1 MPRRRLLAVGCAL
14 VAGGLACSGSDASAP
29 PATPAP
35 GSPFEG
41 YGAVAMGGAGGDVYH
56 VTSLADAGPGTL
68 RDGAV
73 NRAGPRT
80 IVFDLGGTITLLA
93 DLVIGQPFLTIDGST
108 APAPGITLRQGRL
121 SDEFVVAGTHDIVIT
136 HLRFQG
142 LYVDGGPMSNNA
154 STLNLDGDR
163 GPDFTAR
170 RILLDHLTVRGST
183 DSGPDIWGPVED
195 VTLSWCLIFDSLH
208 PTTVSGPRT
217 RQRISLHH
225 NVYARN
231 GERNPQVRGD
241 VRDLDYVNNVVA
253 SWGAF
258 PSNQGGY
265 GVRIRNDDGA
275 KVAANIV
282 NNAFVP
288 QPGRLAQSALVYGD
302 RPGGGDDGGPAAST
316 MGRLWV
322 AGNILPAANLDHYST
337 VSAPL
342 PVPPTARVT
351 TWPASELRS
360 RVLPSVGTK
369 YRDGE
374 EEALLAELAAA
385 MPPG

>member
-1 MPRRRLLAVGCAL
+1 
-14 VAGGLACSGSDASAP
+14 
-29 PATPAP
+29 
-35 GSPFEG
+35 
-41 YGAVAMGGAGGDVYH
+41 
-56 VTSLADAGPGTL
+56 VTSLADVGPGTL

-73 NRAGPRT
+73 NRAGPRI
-80 IVFDLGGTITLLA
+80 IVFDLGGTITLTD
-93 DLVIGQPFLTIDGST
+93 DLMIRQPFLTIDGSS
-108 APAPGITLRQGRL
+108 APAPGITIRQSKL
-121 SDEFVVAGTHDIVIT
+121 SDEFVVGGTHDIIVT

-154 STLNLDGDR
+154 STINLDGDR
-163 GPDFTAR
+163 SPDQMAR

-225 NVYARN
+225 NVYVRN
-231 GERNPQVRGD
+231 GERNPQIRGD
-241 VRDLDYVNNVVA
+241 VRDFDYVNNVVA

-258 PSNQGGY
+258 RANGGGY
-265 GVRIRNDDGA
+265 GVRIRNDEGA
-275 KVAANIV
+275 KVNANIV

-288 QPGRLAQSALVYGD
+288 QPGRLTGYGLVYGD
-302 RPGGGDDGGPAAST
+302 RPGDSDDGGPAAST

-322 AGNILPAANLDHYST
+322 MGNILPVANRDHYST
-337 VSAPL
+337 VSGPL
-342 PVPPTARVT
+342 PVPAPARVT
-351 TWPASELRS
+351 TWPASELRTQ
-360 RVLPSVGTK
+360 VLPSVGMK

-374 EEALLAELAAA
+374 EEALLVELGAA
-385 MPPG
+385 MPPR